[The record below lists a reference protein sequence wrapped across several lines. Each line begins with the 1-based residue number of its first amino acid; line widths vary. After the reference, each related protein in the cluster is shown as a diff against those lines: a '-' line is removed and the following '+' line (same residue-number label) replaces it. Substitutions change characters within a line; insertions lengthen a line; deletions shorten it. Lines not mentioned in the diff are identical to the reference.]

1 MIINVSAGHNSDG
14 KIACG
19 AIGYIREST
28 EARRVKNEVIQQL
41 KRLGHEVHDCTCE
54 NGVSQADVLSKIV
67 TKCNAHKVD
76 LDVSIHFNAGAKDSV
91 GNKQTTGTEVFLF
104 SAGSQAKRYAEG
116 VVKAISG
123 LGFKNR
129 GVKTNPNL
137 YYLRKTK
144 APSMLIECCFVDDKD
159 DVALYDYQEMASAIV
174 RGICGINPPIQED
187 RSDIEAAWN
196 DSETQ
201 TGLAMLYRVQVG
213 AYMKEIN
220 AKDMQAELKAKGFD
234 SIIVKS

>member
-1 MIINVSAGHNSDG
+1 MIINIHAGHNPDG

-19 AIGYIREST
+19 AVGYIREST
-28 EARRVKNEVIQQL
+28 EARKVKNEVIAQL
-41 KRLGHEVHDCTCE
+41 KLMGHTVYDCTCE

-76 LDVSIHFNAGAKDSV
+76 LDVSIHFNAGAKDSK
-91 GNKQTTGTEVFLF
+91 GDGKTTGTEVFVF
-104 SAGSQAKRYAEG
+104 AQGSQSKYYAND
-116 VVKAISG
+116 VVKAISA

-144 APSMLIECCFVDDKD
+144 YPAMLIECCFVDDKD
-159 DVALYDYQEMASAIV
+159 DVALYDYQKMADAIV
-174 RGICGINPPIQED
+174 FGITGQHAPYQED
-187 RSDIEAAWN
+187 RSDIDAAW
-196 DSETQ
+196 DSSETK
-201 TGLAMLYRVQVG
+201 TGIATLYRVQVG
-213 AYMKEIN
+213 CYMKEIN
-220 AKDMQAELKAKGFD
+220 AKDMQAKLKKAGFD

>member
-1 MIINVSAGHNSDG
+1 MIINLSAGHNPDG
-14 KIACG
+14 KVACG

-28 EARRVKNEVIQQL
+28 EARKVKNEIISQL
-41 KRLGHEVHDCTCE
+41 KLLGHTVYDCTCE

-76 LDVSIHFNAGAKDSV
+76 LDVSIHFNAGAKDQED
-91 GNKQTTGTEVFLF
+91 GKTTGTEVFLF
-104 SAGSQAKRYAEG
+104 SAGSQAKHYAEG
-116 VVKAISG
+116 VVKAISA

-137 YYLRKTK
+137 YFLRKTK

-159 DVALYDYQEMASAIV
+159 DVALYDYQTMADAIV
-174 RGICGINPPIQED
+174 FGITGKHAPRQED

-201 TGLAMLYRVQVG
+201 MAPVSTLYRVQVG

-220 AKDMQAELKAKGFD
+220 AKDMQVKLKDAGFD